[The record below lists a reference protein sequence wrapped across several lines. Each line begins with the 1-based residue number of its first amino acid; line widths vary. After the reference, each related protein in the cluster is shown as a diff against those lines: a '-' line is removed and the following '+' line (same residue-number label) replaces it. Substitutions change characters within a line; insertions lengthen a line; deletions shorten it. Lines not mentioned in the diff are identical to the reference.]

1 MPKKF
6 LYLFVL
12 IWGIF
17 TAPVA
22 SFAAEKE
29 SAFDRVMRTQ
39 TIRCGYGT
47 ADPWIMKDVETGA
60 MTGFYVEIMEEVAK
74 SLSLKLEWPEETGWA
89 NIPTSLA
96 TGRVD
101 VACST
106 LWVDP
111 MRGRQVAH
119 TRPLFYSPLYVYT
132 RASDKK
138 FNKNTDLN
146 KLDVKIVVQDGD
158 ISAALAKRHYPK
170 ATLVSLPSTASVAE
184 FYENVVTGKAD
195 IVFSDGTTTGKYNEG
210 RPEDKKLRRIPGTE
224 PAAIYA
230 NAYAVDIHD
239 PAMKEMLDS
248 AVLYLLDNGFMDEAI
263 ARFNKKYPDAV
274 IPVSK
279 NYRDMK

>member
-1 MPKKF
+1 MKII
-6 LYLFVL
+6 YLALAL
-12 IWGIF
+12 ITF
-17 TAPVA
+17 SLPA
-22 SFAAEKE
+22 FAAEKE
-29 SAFDRVMRTQ
+29 SAYDRVMRTQ

-47 ADPWIMKDVETGA
+47 ADPWIMKDTATGA

-132 RASDKK
+132 RANDKK
-138 FNKNTDLN
+138 FDKNSDLN
-146 KLDVKIVVQDGD
+146 NSDVRIVVQDGD

-184 FYENVVTGKAD
+184 FYENVITGKAD

-210 RPEDKKLRRIPGTE
+210 RSEDKKLRRIPGTE

-230 NAYAVDIHD
+230 NAYAVNIHD
-239 PAMKEMLDS
+239 HAMKEMLDS

-263 ARFNKKYPDAV
+263 AKFNKKYPDAV
-274 IPVSK
+274 IPVDK
-279 NYRDMK
+279 NYKDTK